1 MTSIKD
7 KQLQAYKKTEEFL
20 SNQNKNNPNLT
31 GPIWDLINDNNEQRI
46 ISENES
52 KQYSENWSQELVGK
66 LQRTLVNYQLYQLK
80 IGNPPPVFFMIKEIL
95 TVLLQLIPNEKDIS
109 LLDIGCTS
117 GYYNEIINFFYPN
130 TFKYSGCDY
139 NKASVE
145 LAKEYYPTTEF
156 KVEDITKLNY
166 RDQEWKITF
175 MSGVIE
181 HVPDYKHGLSE
192 LCRVTGKYI
201 VLHRIWLTPNQT
213 SCKKGTQYFVP
224 VIRNMYNENE
234 FISILKNN
242 KFKQIYKSSTYDG
255 NCNSYIFSRY

>member
-1 MTSIKD
+1 MTSIID

-31 GPIWDLINDNNEQRI
+31 GPIWNLINDNNEQKF

-66 LQRTLVNYQLYQLK
+66 LQRILVNYQLYHLK

-95 TVLLQLIPNEKDIS
+95 NILLQLMPNEKNIS

-117 GYYNEIINFFYPN
+117 GYYNEIIDFFYPN
-130 TFKYSGCDY
+130 IFKYSGCDY
-139 NKASVE
+139 NKTSVE
-145 LAKEYYPTTEF
+145 LAKKYYPTIEF

-166 RDQEWKITF
+166 KDEELKVTF

-181 HVPDYKHGLSE
+181 HVPDYKQGLSE
-192 LCRVTGKYI
+192 LCRVTEKYI
-201 VLHRIWLTPNQT
+201 VLHRIWLTSNPT

-224 VIRNMYNENE
+224 IIRNMYNENE

-242 KFKQIYKSSTYDG
+242 NFKQIYKSKTYDG